1 MYKDQRGWLYK
12 VKSGIGEPKQWK
24 VFYWKPRKDGN
35 LSVGWHGSSLFKWGP
50 TRMEAEQELLAVAN
64 ERGWVLV

>member
-1 MYKDQRGWLYK
+1 MYKDQRGWLYR
-12 VKSGIGEPKQWK
+12 VKSGIGKTCWK

-35 LSVGWHGSSLFKWGP
+35 LSVGWHGSGIFKWWP
-50 TRMEAEQELLAVAN
+50 TRLEAEQELRKVAL